1 MTVHRVPQ
9 SISAE
14 DQGRWEHFAHGAAIG
29 VRGTGSSPGA
39 AFEQAALALTAV
51 ITDPSRIASRQA
63 VSIRCSAPD
72 LEVLLVEWLNCL
84 VFEMATRGMLFARFA
99 VTIEGNELHGTAWG
113 EEMVVEQH
121 RPAAEVKGATFTSL
135 RVGQDENGN
144 WVAQCI
150 VDV

>member
-9 SISAE
+9 FISAK
-14 DQGRWEHFAHGAAIG
+14 DQGRWEHFAHGADIG
-29 VRGTGSSPGA
+29 VRGIGSSPGT

-51 ITDPSRIASRQA
+51 IADPSRIVSRQA

-84 VFEMATRGMLFARFA
+84 VFEMATRGMLFARFTA
-99 VTIEGNELHGTAWG
+99 TIEGNELHGTAWG
-113 EEMVVEQH
+113 EETVVERH
-121 RPAAEVKGATFTSL
+121 RPAVEIKGATFTAL
-135 RVGQDENGN
+135 RVGQDEIGN

>member
-1 MTVHRVPQ
+1 
-9 SISAE
+9 
-14 DQGRWEHFAHGAAIG
+14 
-29 VRGTGSSPGA
+29 
-39 AFEQAALALTAV
+39 
-51 ITDPSRIASRQA
+51 
-63 VSIRCSAPD
+63 
-72 LEVLLVEWLNCL
+72 
-84 VFEMATRGMLFARFA
+84 MLFARFA

-113 EEMVVEQH
+113 EEVVVERH

>member
-1 MTVHRVPQ
+1 MTVHRVSQ

-14 DQGRWEHFAHGAAIG
+14 DQGRWEHFAHCADIG
-29 VRGTGSSPGA
+29 VRGIGSSPGA

-72 LEVLLVEWLNCL
+72 LEVLLVEWLHCL
-84 VFEMATRGMLFARFA
+84 VFEMATWGMLFARFA
-99 VTIEGNELHGTAWG
+99 ATVEDNELHGTAWG
-113 EEMVVEQH
+113 EEVVAERH